1 MKGVFMKKRMIA
13 CLALAAIAAVG
24 CGGDSEAGGG
34 SDGGGGGGSASVSLV
49 AEDMKFSPTSLSA
62 ASGSSIEFTNQDD
75 AKHSFT
81 AEDAGID
88 EEVDA
93 KASTTVDLSGVEAG
107 SYEFLCKFHSDM
119 KGTLEVTG

>member
-1 MKGVFMKKRMIA
+1 MKGALMKKRMIA
-13 CLALAAIAAVG
+13 GLALAAIAAVG
-24 CGGDSEAGGG
+24 CGGDGEAGGG
-34 SDGGGGGGSASVSLV
+34 SGGGGSASVSLV
-49 AEDMKFSPTSLSA
+49 AEGLKFSPTSLSA
-62 ASGSSIEFTNQDD
+62 ASGSSIEFTNEDD

-107 SYEFLCKFHSDM
+107 SYEFVCKFHPDM

>member
-1 MKGVFMKKRMIA
+1 MKGALMKKRMIA
-13 CLALAAIAAVG
+13 GLALAAIAAVG
-24 CGGDSEAGGG
+24 CGGDGEAGGG
-34 SDGGGGGGSASVSLV
+34 SGGGGSASALLV
-49 AEDMKFSPTSLSA
+49 AEDLKFSPSSLSA
-62 ASGSSIEFTNQDD
+62 ASGSSIEFTNEDD

-93 KASTTVDLSGVEAG
+93 QASTTVDLSGVEAG
-107 SYEFLCKFHSDM
+107 SYEFVCKFHPDM

>member
-1 MKGVFMKKRMIA
+1 MKGALMKKRMIA
-13 CLALAAIAAVG
+13 GLALAAIAAVG
-24 CGGDSEAGGG
+24 CGGDGEAGGG
-34 SDGGGGGGSASVSLV
+34 SGGGGSASVSLV
-49 AEDMKFSPTSLSA
+49 AEDLKFSPSSLSA
-62 ASGSSIEFTNQDD
+62 ASGSSIEFTNEDD

-107 SYEFLCKFHSDM
+107 SYEFVCKFHPDM

>member
-1 MKGVFMKKRMIA
+1 MKGALMKKRMIA
-13 CLALAAIAAVG
+13 GLALAAIAAVG
-24 CGGDSEAGGG
+24 CGGDGEAGGG
-34 SDGGGGGGSASVSLV
+34 SGGGGSASASLV
-49 AEDMKFSPTSLSA
+49 AEDLKFSPSSLSA
-62 ASGSSIEFTNQDD
+62 ASGSSIEFTNEDD

-93 KASTTVDLSGVEAG
+93 QASTTVDLSGVEAG
-107 SYEFLCKFHSDM
+107 SYEFVCKFHPDM

>member
-1 MKGVFMKKRMIA
+1 MKGDFMKKKMIA
-13 CLALAAIAAVG
+13 GLALAAIAAVG

-34 SDGGGGGGSASVSLV
+34 SDGGGSASVSLV

-81 AEDAGID
+81 AENAGID

-93 KASTTVDLSGVEAG
+93 KASTAVDLSDVEAG
-107 SYEFLCKFHSDM
+107 TYEFVCKFHPDM